1 MRRIKELIVVEG
13 KHDVQKLHTLFD
25 CDTVI
30 TNGLSLDAGSME
42 LIRSAADNHG
52 VIVLTDPDHP
62 GEVIRKAVMEI
73 APKAKHAFVNKR
85 DAIGTRNVGI
95 EYATDEAII
104 EALENCVVFEDKIN
118 SITWSEYLS
127 LDISGNKE
135 RRNRVCESFHT
146 GFCNNKTLFKRL
158 NMLGIKYEDVKKVLD

>member
-1 MRRIKELIVVEG
+1 MRKIKELIVVEG

-30 TNGLSLDAGSME
+30 TNGLSLDADSME
-42 LIRSAADNHG
+42 LIKAASENRG

-73 APKAKHAFVNKR
+73 APEAKHAFVNKK
-85 DAIGTRNVGI
+85 DAIGKRNVGI

-104 EALENCVVFEDKIN
+104 EALENCVVFENREDSLKWN
-118 SITWSEYLS
+118 EYLE
-127 LDISGNKE
+127 LGIIGNSELREK
-135 RRNRVCESFHT
+135 VCEYFHT
-146 GFCNNKTLFKRL
+146 GHCNNKTLFKRL
-158 NMLGIKYEDVKKVLD
+158 NMLNVKYEDIKKVLD